1 MSATLAVGALLLGFG
16 GSPHCAAMCG
26 APCAALT
33 RGGGRCAVGFHGGRV
48 IGYMAAGALAA
59 ASISTLGATREA
71 WPVLRP
77 LWAVLHGAVLAL
89 GLWLLISGRQP
100 DWRFGRP
107 AAVLATAGGWAPMKG
122 PARAGAA
129 GLAWVAWP
137 CGLLYGALTMAA
149 LADGPLGG
157 AAVMAAFSLGSLPA
171 LAAAPLVLGRLTGTR
186 AKAAAVRIAGALL
199 AGSSAWALGHGVW
212 ERVLAWCAA

>member
-1 MSATLAVGALLLGFG
+1 VSAALVVGALLLGFG

-33 RGGGRCAVGFHGGRV
+33 RGGGGRVAGFHGGRML
-48 IGYMAAGALAA
+48 GYMAAGALAA
-59 ASISTLGATREA
+59 ASVSTLGATREA

-77 LWAVLHGAVLAL
+77 LWALLHVAVLAL
-89 GLWLLISGRQP
+89 GLWLLVSGRKP
-100 DWRFGRP
+100 EWRFGRAP
-107 AAVLATAGGWAPMKG
+107 GVLATAGTWVPMSG
-122 PARAGAA
+122 PSRAGAA
-129 GLAWVAWP
+129 GLVWVAWP

-157 AAVMAAFSLGSLPA
+157 AAVMAAFSIGTLPA
-171 LAAAPLVLGRLTGTR
+171 LAAAPLLLNRLTGSK
-186 AKAAAVRIAGALL
+186 AKAVAVRAAGALL

-212 ERVLAWCAA
+212 ERVLAWCVS

>member
-1 MSATLAVGALLLGFG
+1 M
-16 GSPHCAAMCG
+16 
-26 APCAALT
+26 
-33 RGGGRCAVGFHGGRV
+33 
-48 IGYMAAGALAA
+48 
-59 ASISTLGATREA
+59 
-71 WPVLRP
+71 LRP
-77 LWAVLHGAVLAL
+77 LWTLLHVAVLAL
-89 GLWLLISGRQP
+89 GLWLLATGRQP

-107 AAVLATAGGWAPMKG
+107 PAVLATAGGWVPIGG

-171 LAAAPLVLGRLTGTR
+171 LAVAPLVLKRLTATR
-186 AKAAAVRIAGALL
+186 AKAAAVRVAGALL
-199 AGSSAWALGHGVW
+199 AGSSAWALGHGVR
-212 ERVLAWCAA
+212 ERVLAWCAS

>member
-1 MSATLAVGALLLGFG
+1 MSATLVLGALLLGFG

-33 RGGGRCAVGFHGGRV
+33 RGGGRCAAGFHGGRML
-48 IGYMAAGALAA
+48 GYMSAGALAA
-59 ASISTLGATREA
+59 VSVSTLGATRDA
-71 WPVLRP
+71 WPVTRP
-77 LWAVLHGAVLAL
+77 VWALLHVAVLAL
-89 GLWLLISGRQP
+89 GLLLLASGRQP

-107 AAVLATAGGWAPMKG
+107 PAVLATAGGWAPMSG

-149 LADGPLGG
+149 LANGPLGG
-157 AAVMAAFSLGSLPA
+157 AAVMAAFSLGSMPA
-171 LAAAPLVLGRLTGTR
+171 LLAAPLVLNRLTDTR
-186 AKAAAVRIAGALL
+186 AKAFAVRVAGALL

-212 ERVLAWCAA
+212 ERVLAWCST